1 MKTKEI
7 LHRFFKKGVFPPQ
20 LSVALELPWRKFIL
34 SPRTLADRLHLKND
48 FRVLEIGPGPGY
60 FSVEIARRV
69 PQGHLELFDLQHKML
84 KKARRKINLANLN
97 NVGFVVGNA
106 NDLPYGKDKFDAV
119 VLVAV
124 LGEVADKEACLRGIF
139 NILRPSGLLSVT
151 EQPGDPDFL
160 PFHIVRSLAQKQ
172 GFDFVEQFGK
182 KKNYTANFIK
192 PKDGSNSRKP
202 LEM

>member
-7 LHRFFKKGVFPPQ
+7 FYRFFKKGVFPHQ
-20 LSVALELPWRKFIL
+20 LSVALELPWRRFIL

-69 PQGHLELFDLQHKML
+69 PQGHLELFDLQQKML
-84 KKARRKINLANLN
+84 KKAWQKINLAGLN
-97 NVGFVVGNA
+97 KVGFVVGNA

-124 LGEVADKEACLRGIF
+124 LGEVPDKEACLRAIF

-160 PFHIVRSLAQKQ
+160 PFHIVRFLAKEQ

-192 PKDGSNSRKP
+192 PKDGSN
-202 LEM
+202 